1 MSKIDWVDHPRISLG
16 TYDGEYA
23 AVVQIGS
30 GPRWSTLYSERP
42 SGALYDSRDEAKAA
56 AEQRV
61 KK

>member
-1 MSKIDWVDHPRISLG
+1 MSKLEWVDHPKISLG
-16 TYDGEYA
+16 TYNGEYA

-30 GPRWSTLYSERP
+30 GPRWSTLYSVYP
-42 SGALYDSRDEAKAA
+42 SGTLYDSRDEAKAA